1 MALSGRVAAAER
13 YLPARL
19 LTTALSR
26 ARAWGRSRGRLG
38 DEARFGESLAGA
50 MGDLGQGLVVLEGGR
65 PVKVNAAWA
74 ATTGYEPHELL
85 AMDSLAPLLPP
96 EEREAGVARLTAVIG
111 TTGGRSFPLRMVAK
125 DGRPLSLEIA
135 TRTVRVRRRP
145 RVVLLVRDISARRL
159 SDELRAMQVAIARIL
174 NSAPNFEAGAP
185 RILETVARSLGMWGG
200 EAWLLDRDGGV
211 LVRRAAWWAPAT
223 ELGDFHRERWDL
235 ELGLGSD
242 LPGRVWSAAA
252 PVIIG
257 DLAADAGFREAPAAR
272 GLTAGAGFPI
282 LVDDSVVGVLDL
294 FGSSAAGLRPAVVEV
309 MVDFGRQLGHVLE
322 RRRTEAA
329 LRESMARLADVAA
342 TDPLTGLRNRRE
354 FDRLLATIPRQ
365 RFAVCAVDVDGL
377 KNVND
382 EFGHEAGDAMLRAVG
397 QTLSSSLRGWD
408 VVARVGGDE
417 FAALMV
423 GIGSDETAAAAE
435 RLRNAVHAISVP
447 HGQARVSVGWAAGE
461 PGDDPRG
468 VARLADSHL
477 YRAKEAGRD
486 RVSGGTI
493 DLVPGPSRRSEWAAR
508 VDRAIR
514 HHDLRIVYQPIC
526 RLDDGSVIGHE
537 ALARPPEMRAGESVE
552 DLFAEA
558 QRSGRIRDLDW
569 LCRRLAIA
577 GAPWGL
583 LPHWA
588 LFLNV
593 SALTL
598 LDPVHGTDQ
607 LLLVLE
613 AAGGRPDQ
621 LVLEITERE
630 IISDLARVRQVLATY
645 RNHGVRFA
653 LDDVGEGHSTLELL
667 TAANPEFIK
676 IARSLTMTASHAGSR
691 AAIKAVVSFARASGA
706 SVIAEG
712 IENELAARQTR
723 DLGAE
728 LGQGWWLARPTEA
741 GVLEVT
747 GTRPMG
753 RRSPGLTTS

>member
-1 MALSGRVAAAER
+1 MSGRVAAAER

-19 LTTALSR
+19 LTAALAR
-26 ARAWGRSRGRLG
+26 ARGWGRSLPRPG
-38 DEARFGESLAGA
+38 DEARFWESLTEAT
-50 MGDLGQGLVVLEGGR
+50 GDLGQGLVVLERGR

-74 ATTGYEPHELL
+74 AITGYEPDEML
-85 AMDSLAPLLPP
+85 AMDSLVPLLPP
-96 EEREAGVARLTAVIG
+96 EEREAGVARLTPASG
-111 TTGGRSFPLRMVAK
+111 EAGGRRFPLRMVAK

-135 TRTVRVRRRP
+135 TRTVRLRRRP
-145 RVVLLVRDISARRL
+145 RVVLLVRDITARRL
-159 SDELRAMQVAIARIL
+159 SDELRAMQIATTRIL
-174 NSAPNFEAGAP
+174 NATPNFEAGAP
-185 RILETVARSLGMWGG
+185 RILETVARALGLWGG
-200 EAWLLDRDGGV
+200 EAWLLDRDRGV
-211 LVRRAAWWAPAT
+211 LVRRGAWWAPAA
-223 ELGDFHRERWDL
+223 EMGDFRRERWDL
-235 ELGLGSD
+235 EPGLGSD
-242 LPGRVWSAAA
+242 LPGRVWAAVA
-252 PVIIG
+252 PVIIP
-257 DLAADAGFREAPAAR
+257 DLAADPGFRDAPAAR
-272 GLTAGAGFPI
+272 GLTAAAGFPI
-282 LVDDSVVGVLDL
+282 LVDDSVVGVIDL
-294 FGSSAAGLRPAVVEV
+294 FGPGAAGLRPAAVEV
-309 MVDFGRQLGHVLE
+309 MLDFGRQLGHVVE
-322 RRRTEAA
+322 RRRTETA
-329 LRESMARLADVAA
+329 LRESMARLAEVAA

-365 RFAVCAVDVDGL
+365 RFAICAIDVDGL
-377 KNVND
+377 KRVND
-382 EFGHEAGDAMLRAVG
+382 EFGHEAGDTMLRAVG

-423 GIGSDETAAAAE
+423 GIGPDEAAAASE
-435 RLRNAVHAISVP
+435 RMRTAVHAISVP
-447 HGQARVSVGWAAGE
+447 HGQARVSVGWAVGE
-461 PGDDPRG
+461 SGADPRG

-477 YRAKEAGRD
+477 YQAKEAGRD
-486 RVSGGTI
+486 RVCGGTV
-493 DLVPGPSRRSEWAAR
+493 DLAPGLSRRSEWAAR

-514 HHDLRIVYQPIC
+514 RGELRMVYQPIC
-526 RLDDGSVIGHE
+526 RLDDGTVIGHE

-558 QRSGRIRDLDW
+558 QRSGRMRDLDW

-583 LPHWA
+583 FAPWA

-598 LDPVHGTDQ
+598 LDPVHGADQ
-607 LLLVLE
+607 VLLVLE
-613 AAGGRPDQ
+613 AAGGRPEQ

-630 IISDLARVRQVLATY
+630 IITDLPRVRQVLAEY

-653 LDDVGEGHSTLELL
+653 LDDVGDGHSTLELL

-691 AAIKAVVSFARASGA
+691 AAIKAVVSFAHASGA
-706 SVIAEG
+706 AVIAEG
-712 IENELAARQTR
+712 VENELAARQTR

-747 GTRPMG
+747 GTRSVG
-753 RRSPGLTTS
+753 RSVPGLRTS

>member
-1 MALSGRVAAAER
+1 
-13 YLPARL
+13 
-19 LTTALSR
+19 
-26 ARAWGRSRGRLG
+26 
-38 DEARFGESLAGA
+38 
-50 MGDLGQGLVVLEGGR
+50 MGDLGQGLLVLERGR

-74 ATTGYEPHELL
+74 TTTGYAPTEML

-96 EEREAGVARLTAVIG
+96 GEREAGVARLTAAAG
-111 TTGGRSFPLRMVAK
+111 AAGERSFPLGMVAK

-135 TRTVRVRRRP
+135 TRTVRLRRRP
-145 RVVLLVRDISARRL
+145 RVVLLVRDVTARRL
-159 SDELRAMQVAIARIL
+159 SDELRAMQVALTRIL
-174 NSAPNFEAGAP
+174 TTAATFEAGAP
-185 RILETVARSLGMWGG
+185 RILETVVRSLGLWGG
-200 EAWLLDRDGGV
+200 EAWLLDRDRGV
-211 LVRRAAWWAPAT
+211 LVRRGAWWAPAA
-223 ELGDFHRERWDL
+223 EMGDFHRERSDL

-242 LPGRVWSAAA
+242 LPGRVWAAVA
-252 PVIIG
+252 PVIIP
-257 DLAADAGFREAPAAR
+257 DLAADPGFRGARAAR
-272 GLTAGAGFPI
+272 GLTAAAGFPV
-282 LVDDSVVGVLDL
+282 LVDDSVVGVIGL
-294 FGSSAAGLRPAVVEV
+294 FGPGAAVLRATAVEV

-329 LRESMARLADVAA
+329 LRESMARLAEVAA

-365 RFAVCAVDVDGL
+365 RFAICAVDVDGL
-377 KNVND
+377 KYVND
-382 EFGHEAGDAMLRAVG
+382 EFGHEAGDAMLRAVS

-417 FAALMV
+417 FAALLV
-423 GIGSDETAAAAE
+423 GTGPDETAAAAE
-435 RLRNAVHAISVP
+435 RMRNAVRAISVP
-447 HGQARVSVGWAAGE
+447 HGQARVSVGWAVGE
-461 PGDDPRG
+461 PGADPRG

-493 DLVPGPSRRSEWAAR
+493 GLVPGLSRRSEWAAR
-508 VDRAIR
+508 VDRALLHR
-514 HHDLRIVYQPIC
+514 DLRIVYQPIC
-526 RLDDGSVIGHE
+526 RLDNGVVMGHE

-558 QRSGRIRDLDW
+558 QRSGRMRDLDW

-577 GAPWGL
+577 GAPWGQF
-583 LPHWA
+583 PHWA

-598 LDPVHGTDQ
+598 LDPVHGADQ
-607 LLLVLE
+607 LLLILE
-613 AAGGRPDQ
+613 AAGGRPEQ

-630 IISDLARVRQVLATY
+630 IITDLARVRQVLAGY
-645 RNHGVRFA
+645 RDHGVRFA
-653 LDDVGEGHSTLELL
+653 LDDVGDGHSTLELL

-706 SVIAEG
+706 AVIAEG

-747 GTRPMG
+747 GTRSVG
-753 RRSPGLTTS
+753 RRSPELRSS